1 MKVVHNFAQLGFGTG
16 TNELYDRYALVH
28 SDASSRILILGQVPA
43 LHIQR
48 KPWLKSEK
56 HRRPTDRSM
65 LLSMLKSMLIDSQ
78 HLMSYRI
85 GSGTGIFTRALLEHP
100 DWVDSIAE
108 LRAIEPS
115 LGMRETFSKAI
126 QDPRVSV
133 AEGVFEWTEV
143 EAGWADIIIV
153 AQVTTTI
160 SHVWTKYLP

>member
-16 TNELYDRYALVH
+16 TNELYDRARPSYPAKALAQIRK
-28 SDASSRILILGQVPA
+28 AS
-43 LHIQR
+43 
-48 KPWLKSEK
+48 K
-56 HRRPTDRSM
+56 TDGP
-65 LLSMLKSMLIDSQ
+65 INVVE
-78 HLMSYRI
+78 I

-143 EAGWADIIIV
+143 EA
-153 AQVTTTI
+153 
-160 SHVWTKYLP
+160 